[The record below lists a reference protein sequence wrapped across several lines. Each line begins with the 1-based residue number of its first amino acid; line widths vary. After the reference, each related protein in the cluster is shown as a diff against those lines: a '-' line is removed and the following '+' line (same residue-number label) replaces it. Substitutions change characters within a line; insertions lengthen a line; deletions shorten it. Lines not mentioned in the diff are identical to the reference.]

1 MYSMSHIEVTQTK
14 HPTQSST
21 TGKEQLFVAIF
32 GLTLAECAVN
42 CPLPDSA
49 QLTVHGKYLYN
60 LFKATL
66 AKSLNNLGLIL
77 IPNR

>member
-1 MYSMSHIEVTQTK
+1 MYCMSKASYRGAIN
-14 HPTQSST
+14 HPTLSST
-21 TGKEQLFVAIF
+21 TGKEQLIVAIF
-32 GLTLAECAVN
+32 GLKLAECEVHY
-42 CPLPDSA
+42 PLP
-49 QLTVHGKYLYN
+49 VRGIYLYN